1 MIDFDID
8 RIEAAVSADTP
19 EAKCFV
25 KHCREYGLEPD
36 MLFKKIM
43 QVHSG
48 IEYTILGMIKKG
60 RFASII
66 IEKCADKSV
75 QMPVDIRKINNN
87 KFYNFV

>member
-36 MLFKKIM
+36 ILFKKI
-43 QVHSG
+43 
-48 IEYTILGMIKKG
+48 
-60 RFASII
+60 
-66 IEKCADKSV
+66 
-75 QMPVDIRKINNN
+75 NNS
-87 KFYNFV
+87 